1 MEELL
6 EEQNSNRK
14 EVKRRFQL
22 WLKPS
27 TLELA
32 DSNFEKDNCASRSEF
47 IEKAII
53 FYAGYLSA
61 EDNKQ
66 YLPGII
72 TSTLKG
78 IVSESDHKTSGVLFK
93 IAVELAIL
101 QNLIAATNE
110 VDEVTMTK
118 LRGECIK
125 EVKKLHGVFSFEK
138 AMDWQSD
145 DE

>member
-1 MEELL
+1 MEN
-6 EEQNSNRK
+6 QNSDRK

-32 DSNFEKDNCASRSEF
+32 DNTYGQDNCASKSEF

-53 FYAGYLSA
+53 FYAGYLSS
-61 EDNKQ
+61 EDNKH
-66 YLPGII
+66 YLPGVI

-78 IVSESDHKTSGVLFK
+78 IVAESDNRTSGLLFK

-110 VDEVTMTK
+110 VDELTMTK

-125 EVKKLHGVFSFEK
+125 EVKKIHGIFTMEK
-138 AMDWQSD
+138 AMDWQS
-145 DE
+145 E

>member
-1 MEELL
+1 MENR
-6 EEQNSNRK
+6 NSDRK

-32 DSNFEKDNCASRSEF
+32 DKIYGQDNCASKSEF

-53 FYAGYLSA
+53 FYAGYLSSK
-61 EDNKQ
+61 DNKY
-66 YLPGII
+66 YLPGAI

-78 IVSESDHKTSGVLFK
+78 IVAESDNRISGLLFK

-110 VDEVTMTK
+110 VDELTMTR

-125 EVKKLHGVFSFEK
+125 EVKKIHGIFTMEK
-138 AMDWQSD
+138 AMDWQS
-145 DE
+145 E